1 MTRIRINP
9 PPDAIGREN
18 VIYGGTARRHYVAP
32 MAGSVSIK
40 AVLRGRAMW
49 ESDNRQFVV
58 GEGTF
63 LLLADGDEYSLTID
77 EHEPVTTFCLFF
89 RRNYVGEALRTVSAN
104 ETALL
109 DDPFRDTREDLVAGL
124 RPRSDVL
131 HALVARMQR
140 QPATEDDFVDAASL
154 LANDI
159 AVEQRAKGNLDAAKA
174 STRDELHRR
183 VQRGVDFLLSH
194 LADAITIDDAAR
206 AACLS
211 LFHFHRAFAAI
222 HGVTPHQFLAQQRL
236 ALAARLLQLTSA
248 DVTDIAA
255 QVGYE
260 SLGSFST
267 RFARHFGVAP
277 SVYRRHR
284 P

>member
-18 VIYGGTARRHYVAP
+18 VIYSGTVRRHYVAP

-49 ESDNRQFVV
+49 ESDNRRFVV

-63 LLLADGDEYSLTID
+63 LLLGDGDEYSLTID
-77 EHEPVTTFCLFF
+77 EHDPVTTFCLFF
-89 RRNYVGEALRTVSAN
+89 RRNYIGDALRTASAN

-109 DDPFRDTREDLVAGL
+109 DDPFRERREDLVPGL

-131 HALVARMQR
+131 HTLLARMQR
-140 QPATEDDFVDAASL
+140 ESATEDDFVDAANL
-154 LANDI
+154 LANGI
-159 AVEQRAKGNLDAAKA
+159 AVEQRAKRSLDAAKA
-174 STRDELHRR
+174 ATRDELQRR
-183 VQRGVDFLLSH
+183 VQRGVDFMLSH
-194 LADAITIDDAAR
+194 LGDPITVDDAAR

-211 LFHFHRAFAAI
+211 LFHFHRAFATI
-222 HGVTPHQFLAQQRL
+222 HGMTPHQFLAQQRL
-236 ALAARLLQLTSA
+236 ALAARLLQLTSN

-267 RFARHFGVAP
+267 RFARQFGVAP
-277 SVYRRHR
+277 SVYRRRR